1 MLIAERLWIPD
12 ESKAVLW
19 DMDGVL
25 LDTLGLDL
33 TLCNQLLN
41 KYLTGKNINLSKE
54 FIRSIFAYHPPEFWR
69 LIFKFIE
76 SEYQIVA
83 NDHIYNEI
91 LNEYNT
97 VRNNSV
103 FEVNPGIIDI
113 LTDCKKKNIKC
124 AVVSNNPT
132 EDVRKI
138 IAQSGIAD
146 YFDII
151 VGNDLENLKTKP
163 APDTYIY
170 AAKLLDI
177 SPDHCVVVED
187 SLLGAEAGYHA
198 GCFTIGVATG
208 SADFEDLEQ
217 AKWTRR
223 AYSSFE
229 PNCLSMQFGDVRN
242 KRIVTPNDFVSHMI
256 EHIAW
261 RLGCSIDLYWNSNDW
276 LELGRTIGNFI
287 SNTFQNQDKSGAA
300 LGMIDDGSAE
310 VAIELS
316 EKPDAVIES
325 TKRIDRDWF
334 LSLRCE
340 QINSGEPLVR
350 LVKGLADGLR
360 AKIYIRICSVEDP
373 HHTWEGVFRSIGIAL
388 SRMFAPKFSDHDLL
402 PPLSKGGRGGFPP
415 QPSFTGKIPPAPFA
429 KGGDESLSS
438 GIAVENL
445 SECSAI
451 VSRKTAE
458 SNLRISVDFTRHN
471 PGKYNFNVA
480 SSIHVDGFPNI
491 LDKLSGEAGL
501 TLAIDYD
508 ATVLSSSHVVMEDTA
523 LVLGRALKE
532 ILVLRM
538 NRYGVQGAGSSVTS
552 AEDVKNQPVSVGV
565 SVEGRKF
572 WKFMPFNES
581 YDAFRKR
588 FLIGQNVSRDLFSE
602 DLDDFIDGLAGGLD
616 CSIMIHI
623 KEAIEPARGWEM
635 IFTNMG
641 KALKEVFQPNP
652 YRKGV
657 PPGVKATMY

>member
-1 MLIAERLWIPD
+1 MLIAERLRIPD
-12 ESKAVLW
+12 ESEAILW

-33 TLCNQLLN
+33 TLCSQLLN
-41 KYLTGKNINLSKE
+41 KYIEKNINLSKE

-76 SEYQIVA
+76 SEYQIVTA
-83 NDHIYNEI
+83 DPIYNEI

-103 FEVNPGIIDI
+103 FEVNPGITEI
-113 LTDCKKKNIKC
+113 LADCKKKNIKC

-138 IAQSGIAD
+138 IAQSAIAD
-146 YFDII
+146 YFDVI

-177 SPDHCVVVED
+177 RPDHCVVVED

-217 AKWTRR
+217 AAWTRMV
-223 AYSSFE
+223 YSSFG
-229 PNCLSMQFGDVRN
+229 PSCLSMHFGDVRN
-242 KRIVTPNDFVSHMI
+242 KRIHTPNDFVSHMI

-261 RLGCSIDLYWNSNDW
+261 RLGCSIDLCWNNNDW

-287 SNTFQNQDKSGAA
+287 SNSFQNQDKSGAA

-340 QINSGEPLVR
+340 QMRSGEPLVR
-350 LVKGLADGLR
+350 LVKGLAEGLR
-360 AKIYIRICSVEDP
+360 ANIYIRICSVEDP

-388 SRMFAPKFSDHDLL
+388 SRIFAPQFSEHDFL
-402 PPLSKGGRGGFPP
+402 PPLSKGGRGGF
-415 QPSFTGKIPPAPFA
+415 A
-429 KGGDESLSS
+429 KGGDESLSR

-471 PGKYNFNVA
+471 PGTYNFNAA
-480 SSIHVDGFPNI
+480 SSVHVDGFPNI
-491 LDKLSGEAGL
+491 LDKLSREAGF

-508 ATVLSSSHVVMEDTA
+508 ATVLSSSHVVMEDSA

-538 NRYGVQGAGSSVTS
+538 NRYGVQGAGSSITS
-552 AEDVKNQPVSVGV
+552 ADDMKIQPVSVGV

-581 YDAFRKR
+581 YDDFRKR